1 MLDDL
6 DPRTKIKVKKI
17 MKKNTKT
24 KKENGNL
31 KSKIVIVKGILRK
44 IKKVFLNTNLM
55 LICVGFDNMLDET
68 NHPNDFYLD
77 AFLYLLTSVHLF
89 FDVGKKRRFI
99 YVKL

>member
-1 MLDDL
+1 
-6 DPRTKIKVKKI
+6 
-17 MKKNTKT
+17 
-24 KKENGNL
+24 
-31 KSKIVIVKGILRK
+31 
-44 IKKVFLNTNLM
+44 M